1 VSQFVNL
8 LLSGAVS
15 GGIYAVMAAGLV
27 LTYQTS
33 GMFNFAHGA
42 VAFVTAYFFYQ
53 LNFGQ
58 DVPVWLAAIVS
69 VFVFAPLLGLAL
81 DRILLRRLA
90 TAPVYARIVGTIGL
104 LIALP
109 AIAIWLVETVG
120 NKIADLDLPVN
131 TGSGTGGGA
140 VRGLG
145 PSPREAWH
153 LDWFGLK
160 GVILNTD
167 QVAVF
172 VGAAI
177 AATALWFVLRKTR
190 LGLEMRAVVDR
201 EDLAGLRGV
210 NSARTSSAAWV
221 LTMILAGFGG
231 ILIAPLFQLSD
242 SAFTLIV
249 LGSLAAVALGGLRSI
264 PIAFLGGLLLGILQN
279 LVYGYGDDFLPS
291 AISELSGLRSSI
303 PFILTVALLFV
314 IGRKH
319 VAEARTVAED
329 QPAPDHR
336 EGLPRWRRLLPW
348 AIGIFLLVGFTL
360 QWFPWD
366 WAQADE
372 FDAFGVLAPGMAFAI
387 VFLSF
392 NIVTGLG
399 GMVSLA
405 QASFV
410 TAGGFMAGWA
420 LQNDWGI
427 DIPFVATHGHMN
439 FAVAAILGSLVAAA
453 LGALIAIPVRR
464 LGVLPLALA
473 SLALAL
479 ALDLTVFQTEEVSN
493 GSIGWLY
500 PFPTLDL
507 GFTTLDFANPRTQ
520 IIVLLAIF
528 GVLTLVIHNLQN
540 SSSGRAALALRSSQV
555 AARTSGVVPW
565 KSEIGIFALSAG
577 VAGFGGVMLGMTN
590 GNYANTTATPIAGL
604 LWLAIVVTFG
614 IRRPGGALLGGLAVT
629 ATTPILAWIAGWSF
643 MPDWFND
650 LTGSSQFLAIMFGL
664 GAINLAKNPDGLFA
678 LFGHQQLERRRRKR
692 DADIASAE
700 TRLHTDSDGTLHIVD
715 EPVAVS
721 AVATGEHGALEPEP
735 RWGTTGER
743 GLELV
748 GIVAGY
754 GDVEVIHGLDLILP
768 KGSIVALLGAN
779 GAGKSTLCGVTAG
792 LLTPS
797 AGKILINDRDVT
809 AMNSYERARSGILLA
824 PEARGIFP
832 SLTVAEN
839 LEVLLRSS
847 SDRDQAYERF
857 RVLGERRNQSAG
869 LLSGGEQ
876 QMLSL
881 APALVRPP
889 EVFIADEP
897 TLGLA
902 PLAAAEVM
910 RTILELKEHGTTI
923 LLVEEKAHEVMMVAD
938 AIAFMSLGRIVW
950 VGPREQ
956 IDEQQ
961 LTAIYLGGS
970 IEEQSTPASG
980 RTARLS

>member
-1 VSQFVNL
+1 VDKFINL
-8 LLSGAVS
+8 FLSGAVS

-58 DVPVWLAAIVS
+58 GVPVWLAFILS

-109 AIAIWLVETVG
+109 AMAIWLVDTVG
-120 NKIADLDLPVN
+120 NTIAYLGLPTN
-131 TGSGTGGGA
+131 TGTGTGGGA

-145 PSPREAWH
+145 PFPREVWH
-153 LDWFGLK
+153 LDWLGD
-160 GVILNTD
+160 GVLLNTD
-167 QVAVF
+167 QVVVF
-172 VGAAI
+172 VAAAI
-177 AATALWFVLRKTR
+177 AAFALWFILRKTR

-201 EDLAGLRGV
+201 DDLAGLRGV

-221 LTMILAGFGG
+221 LTMILAGLGG

-264 PIAFLGGLLLGILQN
+264 PIAFAGGLLLGIGQN
-279 LVYGYGDDFLPS
+279 LLYGYGDDFLPS
-291 AISELSGLRSSI
+291 EIADLAGLRASI
-303 PFILTVALLFV
+303 PFILTVVLLLV

-329 QPAPDHR
+329 KPAPDHR
-336 EGLPRWRRLLPW
+336 EGLPTWRRLLPW

-360 QWFPWD
+360 QWFPWE
-366 WAQADE
+366 WAQADQFE
-372 FDAFGVLAPGMAFAI
+372 AFAVIAPGLAFSI

-392 NIVTGLG
+392 TVVTGLG

-420 LQNDWGI
+420 LNNDWDV
-427 DIPFVATHGHMN
+427 DIPFFASNGRIN
-439 FAVAAILGSLVAAA
+439 FAVAALMGALVAAL
-453 LGALIAIPVRR
+453 LGALIAVSVRR
-464 LGVLPLALA
+464 LGVLALALA

-479 ALDLTVFQTEEVSN
+479 ALDLTVFQTEDISN
-493 GSIGWLY
+493 GSIGWLF

-507 GFTTLDFANPRTQ
+507 GFTTLDFADPKTQ
-520 IIVLLAIF
+520 VCGLLVIF
-528 GVLTLVIHNLQN
+528 GLLTLVIHNLER
-540 SSSGRAALALRSSQV
+540 SASGRAVLALRSSKV
-555 AARTSGVVPW
+555 AARTSGVRPAR
-565 KSEIGIFALSAG
+565 SEIALFAFSAAI
-577 VAGFGGVMLGMTN
+577 AGFGGAMLGMTN
-590 GNYANTTATPIAGL
+590 GSFANSTATPIAGL

-643 MPDWFND
+643 MPDWFD
-650 LTGSSQFLAIMFGL
+650 QLTESSQFLAIMFGL

-678 LFGHQQLERRRRKR
+678 LVGHQQLERRRKKR
-692 DADIASAE
+692 LADIDAAE
-700 TRLHTDSDGTLHIVD
+700 LALHTDASGQTH
-715 EPVAVS
+715 EPETTTTVVAGGW
-721 AVATGEHGALEPEP
+721 GEGEDKALEL
-735 RWGTTGER
+735 T
-743 GLELV
+743 

-754 GDVEVIHGLDLILP
+754 GDVEVLHGIDLSLP
-768 KGSIVALLGAN
+768 RGSIVALLGAN
-779 GAGKSTLCGVTAG
+779 GAGKSTLCAVVAG
-792 LLTPS
+792 LVEPTRGS
-797 AGKILINDRDVT
+797 VVVDGKDIT
-809 AMNSYERARSGILLA
+809 ADSSYQRARAGVMLA

-832 SLTVAEN
+832 ALTVAEN
-839 LEVLLRSS
+839 LEVLLRS
-847 SDRDQAYERF
+847 DEERAKAYERF
-857 RVLGERRNQSAG
+857 PRLGERKSQPAG

-889 EVFIADEP
+889 TVFIADEP

-902 PLAAAEVM
+902 PLAAEEVM
-910 RTILELKEHGTTI
+910 RAILDLKAQGSTI
-923 LLVEEKAHEVMMVAD
+923 LLVEEKAHEVMQVAD
-938 AIAFMSLGRIVW
+938 AVAFMTLGRLGWI
-950 VGPREQ
+950 GPRDQ
-956 IDEQQ
+956 LDEQE
-961 LTAIYLGGS
+961 LALSYLGGPPKAGGS
-970 IEEQSTPASG
+970 NGGRAGSTSPTPTGSSA
-980 RTARLS
+980 